1 MEKLDLRYYAKIH
14 SIESFG
20 TVDGPGIR
28 FVIFLQ
34 GCHLKCKYCH
44 NRDTWDMN
52 CGNYESLDDV
62 FNKILRYKNYI
73 YPNGGVT
80 VTGGE
85 PLLQVKFLIELFK
98 KLKAENIHTCI
109 DTSGMV
115 AITEDIKT
123 LLSLTDLVL
132 LDIKHIDPVKSK
144 NLVGFSNE
152 RELTFA
158 KYLSDNGIHMWIRQ
172 VLIPGYTDDKSD
184 LLKLKDFISSLKTVD
199 KIEILPYH
207 DMGKYKWKELGL
219 KYELEDVKV
228 ANDDDVKRAKKILGI
243 SQNFFSYLIGIYSSN
258 IQLILSQVNDWSNR
272 NTDNART
279 DVKFLSGTDRNVDD
293 GYQIPE
299 AFWWDKND
307 DGKEDEGEQLTGYW
321 ITKYQLSREEKEARI
336 EAEISP
342 SSDCIHVKD
351 IKGTLITE
359 SETNSTKIKYEYYL
373 NGELKHEGTS
383 STEKRQDFIKL

>member
-1 MEKLDLRYYAKIH
+1 MEKVDLKYYAKVH

-28 FVIFLQ
+28 FVLFLQ
-34 GCHLKCKYCH
+34 GCSLQCKYCH

-52 CGNYESLDDV
+52 GGSYKSLDDI
-62 FNKILRYKNYI
+62 FEKIIRYKNYI
-73 YPNGGVT
+73 CPNGGVT

-85 PLLQVKFLIELFK
+85 PLLQVKFLIELFE
-98 KLKAENIHTCI
+98 KLKKENIHTCI

-152 RELTFA
+152 KELAFS

-172 VLIPGYTDDKSD
+172 VLIPGYTDDESD
-184 LLKLKDFISSLKTVD
+184 LLKLKDFISGLKTVD

-219 KYELEDVKV
+219 KYELDDVRV

-243 SQNFFSYLIGIYSSN
+243 S
-258 IQLILSQVNDWSNR
+258 
-272 NTDNART
+272 
-279 DVKFLSGTDRNVDD
+279 
-293 GYQIPE
+293 
-299 AFWWDKND
+299 
-307 DGKEDEGEQLTGYW
+307 
-321 ITKYQLSREEKEARI
+321 
-336 EAEISP
+336 
-342 SSDCIHVKD
+342 
-351 IKGTLITE
+351 
-359 SETNSTKIKYEYYL
+359 
-373 NGELKHEGTS
+373 
-383 STEKRQDFIKL
+383 